1 MNYRSARQ
9 FEVEVAEGHNIV
21 NGRPHGINW
30 MPAYSVTVTF
40 DTEEESNKFYESL
53 DKKELEKA
61 LEKFVECGGW
71 DEVDPVE
78 RLRFFCSLAMVGQDW
93 LDVEQFIDDI
103 KKALERGGTDHRG
116 YE

>member
-1 MNYRSARQ
+1 MIEQ
-9 FEVEVAEGHNIV
+9 
-21 NGRPHGINW
+21 
-30 MPAYSVTVTF
+30 T
-40 DTEEESNKFYESL
+40 
-53 DKKELEKA
+53 A

-103 KKALERGGTDHRG
+103 KKALERGGIQIGCMLSGELLLAVNAGQAIQVDSQTNSSLVDRDDGLMKSTAGAIALH
-116 YE
+116 